1 MLSVGLAKTGQ
12 LDFNSD
18 YQHAFKGR
26 SQNVDLPDKTHC
38 TVYYTVPVLTC
49 KSLKYIHIP
58 AATNSSKA

>member
-26 SQNVDLPDKTHC
+26 SQNVGLPDKSYC
-38 TVYYTVPVLTC
+38 TVCYTVLFLHC
-49 KSLKYIHIP
+49 KPLKYIDIP
-58 AATNSSKA
+58 VATNSSKA

>member
-18 YQHAFKGR
+18 YQHALKGR
-26 SQNVDLPDKTHC
+26 SQNVGLPDKSYC
-38 TVYYTVPVLTC
+38 TVCYTVPFLRC
-49 KSLKYIHIP
+49 NQLKYIDIP

>member
-26 SQNVDLPDKTHC
+26 SQNVGLPDKSYC
-38 TVYYTVPVLTC
+38 TVYYTVD
-49 KSLKYIHIP
+49 IF
-58 AATNSSKA
+58 

>member
-26 SQNVDLPDKTHC
+26 SQNFGLPDKSYC
-38 TVYYTVPVLTC
+38 TVCYTVPFLRC
-49 KSLKYIHIP
+49 NQLKFIDIP